1 MLGTPCL
8 FIAFKGVDVMR
19 NSVQSFCLVMTAMVS
34 TVSVADTA
42 RHHVEAGQ
50 RAMTLPSQVV
60 AGQNQGDEQSTTF
73 SVTVA
78 EKDNSHPYFGTGD
91 RNGFVVDG
99 VQGKELILVR
109 GTEYRFVVKSTPM
122 HDVYLSGNEDG
133 WGAGVIEAGVKG
145 NFIYDGVLTFTPG
158 ESTPEVVY
166 YQCQNHKGMGSRMFV
181 VDPGTSYTLS
191 ELHAKHG
198 IPEVL
203 KIEAEEATE
212 DEVKQKLSYATMVAM
227 SKPAK
232 RVRESGDAQAKALVD
247 EAAVLL
253 KQAREESSAGKQ
265 GAAMTLVDQALRKLS
280 EASQRVPSA
289 EVNAEQRLRYEGL
302 LRSVSDL
309 RKTHQEKLDW
319 VVKQKGA
326 AKAVRYDVKQVDE
339 WVRQATQAAARTDY
353 RSAVSRLLEAEKSV
367 TMAMNQMLD
376 AQTMVYK
383 LNLDTPEGEYAYERD
398 RYLGYEELVPVAL
411 KERQPD
417 APQRSLFEG
426 YVAKASTMYQ
436 EAQKYGE
443 RKEYPDAIKLL
454 QEASAQLL
462 RGLRLLGV
470 NQ

>member
-1 MLGTPCL
+1 MADAKRHLVDGRQQSTTPTVQT
-8 FIAFKGVDVMR
+8 GV
-19 NSVQSFCLVMTAMVS
+19 
-34 TVSVADTA
+34 
-42 RHHVEAGQ
+42 GQ
-50 RAMTLPSQVV
+50 R
-60 AGQNQGDEQSTTF
+60 QGDEQRSAF

-78 EKDNSHPYFGTGD
+78 VKDNSHPYFGSGD

-109 GTEYRFVVKSTPM
+109 GTEYRFAVKSTPM
-122 HDVYLSGNEDG
+122 HDVYLSSNEDG

-158 ESTPEVVY
+158 ESTPDVIY
-166 YQCQNHKGMGSRMFV
+166 YQCQNHKAMGSRMFV
-181 VDPGTSYTLS
+181 VNPGESFTLS

-203 KIEAEEATE
+203 KLEAVEATE
-212 DEVKQKLSYATMVAM
+212 DEVKQKLSYAAMVSM

-232 RVRESGDAQAKALVD
+232 RVRESGDVQAKALVD
-247 EAAVLL
+247 EAAMLL
-253 KQAREESSAGKQ
+253 KQAREQSSAGKQ
-265 GAAMTLVDQALRKLS
+265 GAAMALVDEALRKFS
-280 EASQRVPSA
+280 DASQRVPSE

-302 LRSVSDL
+302 LSSVADL

-326 AKAVRYDVKQVDE
+326 AKPVRYDVKQVDE
-339 WVRQATQAAARTDY
+339 WVRQATQAATRADY

-367 TMAMNQMLD
+367 TMAINQMLD

-383 LNLDTPEGEYAYERD
+383 LNLDTPEGEYAYERN

-411 KERQPD
+411 QERRPE
-417 APQRSLFEG
+417 AGQRSLFEG